1 MFLSD
6 QDIRLGIEWGDIT
19 ISDFDQKRLQQASYD
34 IRLAHRFLVIDGHKS
49 PIIDPVKKVLPTY
62 QEVIL
67 TEDES
72 FTLHPGTTVLGMSM
86 EKFGSEKYLIQL
98 SGKSSLARLGLIVHN
113 TAWLINPGHYLN
125 ITFELANM
133 NSVPIVLRPGMEIA
147 QLLFATMSSPP
158 ERDYRQTGRY
168 GEGESNLT
176 SYVHKED

>member
-1 MFLSD
+1 
-6 QDIRLGIEWGDIT
+6 
-19 ISDFDQKRLQQASYD
+19 
-34 IRLAHRFLVIDGHKS
+34 
-49 PIIDPVKKVLPTY
+49 
-62 QEVIL
+62 
-67 TEDES
+67 
-72 FTLHPGTTVLGMSM
+72 M

-113 TAWLINPGHYLN
+113 TAGLINPGHYLN

-168 GEGESNLT
+168 GEGEENLK
-176 SYVHKED
+176 SYVHKD

>member
-6 QDIRLGIEWGDIT
+6 NDIHAGIKSGDIT
-19 ISDFDQKRLQQASYD
+19 ITDFDQKRLQQASYD
-34 IRLAHRFLVIDGHKS
+34 IRLGAKFLVIDGYKS
-49 PIIDPVKKVLPTY
+49 SIIDPAKKILPSY
-62 QEVIL
+62 QEVVI
-67 TEDES
+67 EENEA

-133 NSVPIVLRPGMEIA
+133 NSVPIVLRPWMEIA
-147 QLLFATMSSPP
+147 QLLFATMSSIP
-158 ERDYRQTGRY
+158 ERWYRETGRY
-168 GEGESNLT
+168 GEGEDNLT
-176 SYVHKED
+176 SYIHKE